1 MRWKKRRKIMM
12 SMKVKWD
19 VEVEAELKLIC
30 RKKVFDM
37 IIEVK

>member
-1 MRWKKRRKIMM
+1 MM

-19 VEVEAELKLIC
+19 VEVEVEAELKLIC